1 MKILIADDDREL
13 SEILTFALTRAG
25 FEVVSAADG
34 AQAIEMFESEQPALV
49 LLDWEMPRMD
59 GIEVCTRLRERSEVP
74 IIMLTVRNH
83 EDDVLRAFEAGA
95 DDHVAKP
102 FSPRQLV
109 ARIRAALRRA
119 GPQAPGDLSSG
130 ALRLDPIR
138 HAVIRSDSGPINL
151 TPLEFRLLHVLAQ
164 NRDQVMSPEALVE
177 QVWGHD
183 EPIGGRALLKG
194 LVRRVRAKVD
204 IDPDQPSLI
213 KTVAGVGYL
222 FSS

>member
-13 SEILTFALTRAG
+13 SEILNFALTRAG

-34 AQAIEMFESEQPALV
+34 VQALEMFDSQQPALV
-49 LLDWEMPRMD
+49 LLDWQMPRMD
-59 GIEVCTRLRERSEVP
+59 GLDVCRKLRERSSVP

-102 FSPRQLV
+102 FSPKQLV

-119 GPQAPGDLSSG
+119 GPQAVAELSTGS
-130 ALRLDPIR
+130 LRLDPIR
-138 HAVIRSDSGPINL
+138 HAVIRPDIGTINL

-164 NRDQVMSPEALVE
+164 NRDQVMSPEAIVE

-183 EPIGGRALLKG
+183 EPVGGRTLLKG

-204 IDPDQPSLI
+204 VDPAQPSLI

>member
-13 SEILTFALTRAG
+13 GEILNFALTRAG
-25 FEVVSAADG
+25 FEVVAATDG
-34 AQAIEMFESEQPALV
+34 VQALEMFEAEQPALV
-49 LLDWEMPRMD
+49 LLDWSMPGMD
-59 GIEVCTRLRERSEVP
+59 GLEVCRRLRERSTVLV
-74 IIMLTVRNH
+74 IMLTVRNQ
-83 EDDVLRAFEAGA
+83 EEDVLRAFEAGA

-102 FSPRQLV
+102 FSPKQLV

-119 GPQAPGDLSSG
+119 GPPATGELASG
-130 ALRLDPIR
+130 NLKLDQIR
-138 HAVIRSDSGPINL
+138 HALIRPDVGAISL

-164 NRDQVMSPEALVE
+164 NRDQVMSPDAIIE

-183 EPIGGRALLKG
+183 DPVGGRTLLKG
-194 LVRRVRAKVD
+194 LVRRVRQKVD
-204 IDPDQPSLI
+204 VDPAQPSLI

>member
-13 SEILTFALTRAG
+13 SEILNFALTRAS

-34 AQAIEMFESEQPALV
+34 VEALEMFDGEQPALV
-49 LLDWEMPRMD
+49 LLDWSMPRME
-59 GIEVCTRLRERSEVP
+59 GIEVCRRLRERSSVP

-102 FSPRQLV
+102 FSPMQLI
-109 ARIRAALRRA
+109 ARIRAVLRRA
-119 GPQAPGDLSSG
+119 GSPTGGELTSG
-130 ALRLDPIR
+130 TLRLDPIR
-138 HAVIRSDSGPINL
+138 HAVIRPDSGAINL

-164 NRDQVMSPEALVE
+164 NRDQVMSPDAIVE

-183 EPIGGRALLKG
+183 EPVGGRTLLKG

-204 IDPDQPSLI
+204 VDPDQPSLI

>member
-13 SEILTFALTRAG
+13 SEILNFALTRAG

-34 AQAIEMFESEQPALV
+34 VQALEMFDSVQPALV
-49 LLDWEMPRMD
+49 LLDWAMPRME
-59 GIEVCTRLRERSEVP
+59 GIEVCRRLRKRSSVP

-95 DDHVAKP
+95 DDHIAKP
-102 FSPRQLV
+102 FSPKQLV

-119 GPQAPGDLSSG
+119 RPPAGELSSG
-130 ALRLDPIR
+130 TLRLDPIR
-138 HAVIRSDSGPINL
+138 HTVIRPDIATITL
-151 TPLEFRLLHVLAQ
+151 TPLEYRLLHVLAQ
-164 NRDQVMSPEALVE
+164 NRDQVMSPDAIVE
-177 QVWGHD
+177 QVWGPD
-183 EPIGGRALLKG
+183 EPAGHRTLLKG

-213 KTVAGVGYL
+213 KTVAGAGYL
-222 FSS
+222 FSSQ

>member
-13 SEILTFALTRAG
+13 SEILNFALTRAG
-25 FEVVSAADG
+25 FEVVSALDG
-34 AQAIEMFESEQPALV
+34 IEALEMAESEQPALV
-49 LLDWEMPRMD
+49 LLDWSMPRLE
-59 GIEVCTRLRERSEVP
+59 GLEVCRRLRERSSVP

-102 FSPRQLV
+102 FSPKQLV

-119 GPQAPGDLSSG
+119 GPGAGGELSSG
-130 ALRLDPIR
+130 TLRLDPVR
-138 HAVIRSDSGPINL
+138 HAVIRPDVAPINL

-164 NRDQVMSPEALVE
+164 NRDQVMSPEAIVE

-183 EPIGGRALLKG
+183 EPFGGRTLLKG

-204 IDPDQPSLI
+204 VDPDQPSLI

-222 FSS
+222 FST